1 MTRQVTR
8 SRCLSY
14 LSSEFTWHHMHQTL
28 SPKVIR
34 SIFDR
39 PTVDEDRYPYDG
51 HYNKLLSKAFPMIQ
65 FSPSIAFL
73 DHNLH
78 MMAINLKTTP
88 TTQFPVFILLIA
100 QDVTP
105 VTSKNAEVAMLEL
118 LKEADAPDI
127 KVIHGVCVCG
137 SQAAFYQYDCER
149 QVVSPEPQ
157 GQAHFDLDLAM
168 ESRAKCFEEVTKH
181 VEQMCRELVPDLEIL
196 PPFRS

>member
-1 MTRQVTR
+1 M
-8 SRCLSY
+8 
-14 LSSEFTWHHMHQTL
+14 L

-39 PTVDEDRYPYDG
+39 APVDVTYPYDG

-78 MMAINLKTTP
+78 TMTINLKTTP
-88 TTQFPVFILLIA
+88 VTQFPVFILLIA
-100 QDVTP
+100 PDNTL
-105 VTSKNAEVAMLEL
+105 VTSKDAEVAMLEL
-118 LKEADAPDI
+118 MKEADAPDI

-137 SQAAFYQYDCER
+137 SQAAFYQYDRER

-157 GQAHFDLDLAM
+157 GQVHFDLDLAT
-168 ESRAKCFEEVTKH
+168 ESGARRFAEVAEH
-181 VEQMCRELVPDLEIL
+181 VEQMCRDLVPLEIL